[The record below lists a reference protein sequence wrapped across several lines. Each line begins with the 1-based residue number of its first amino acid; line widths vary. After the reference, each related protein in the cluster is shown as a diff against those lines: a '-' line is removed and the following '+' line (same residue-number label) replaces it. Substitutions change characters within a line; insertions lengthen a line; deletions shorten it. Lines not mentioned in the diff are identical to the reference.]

1 MASIQKQSLAFV
13 LFGLV
18 AMGAILAWYFTY
30 SGASSYDYSFEGVDE
45 SGNKLRAT
53 ANYVADPYG
62 GYSTRID
69 YEVINNPASATT
81 WAIFKSAYNYAESD
95 PWFGFMNINYG
106 DAAWICTKVSN
117 GNQSQNGGTG
127 TSFDSLGLGVFS
139 AQGAAGGLTYFT
151 ISGASTGAIYIPVA
165 VSNAGVTNY
174 GGFSVT
180 SFKFG
185 AASLVSFKTGLPAL
199 PALSSCANYA
209 ANESEAVV
217 ESDAAP
223 VCTKFAS
230 LFAFL
235 QKRTYATNA
244 AANFCTGSA
253 TAAVC
258 GATMSKTDTVL
269 IWTGT
274 DRAFSC
280 TNASYGT
287 ILSVSGSD
295 DLTDWLKNLLIT
307 TKSWNGM
314 TTHNG
319 FLSKYNTW
327 AAQYTTWMGS
337 ATKITFNG
345 HSLGGAVSTI
355 AAVAKKAASPTATV
369 QMVTCGCPAAFKAPH
384 SAAFTG
390 MVHKRHVNFE
400 QKPWYLPNQRDV
412 VSAVTG
418 VVGFSHASTHALLSQ
433 TLNGG
438 SWSSAATSVTALIGD
453 VQISLHSLYTTSLDT
468 AAATF

>member
-1 MASIQKQSLAFV
+1 MASVQKQAMAWV

-30 SGASSYDYSFEGVDE
+30 SGAASWDYSFEGVDE
-45 SGNKLRAT
+45 SGNKIRA
-53 ANYVADPYG
+53 VAYYTNG
-62 GYSTRID
+62 ATKID
-69 YEVINNPASATT
+69 YEVINNPASATA
-81 WAIFKSAYNYAESD
+81 WSIFKSANNNAETASD
-95 PWFGFMNINYG
+95 FNFYNINAG
-106 DAAWICTKVSN
+106 DSAWVCTKVGN
-117 GNQSQNGGTG
+117 GNKDGTVG
-127 TSFDSLGLGVFS
+127 AAKFSDLGYGVFS
-139 AQGAAGGLTYFT
+139 QFGAAGGLTYFS
-151 ISGASTGAIYIPVA
+151 ISSSAADAIYIPVY
-165 VSNAGVTNY
+165 VSNAGILNY
-174 GGFSVT
+174 GGFAQT

-185 AASLVSFKTGLPAL
+185 NFPLVSFKSGLAAL
-199 PALSSCANYA
+199 PAASTCAYYLP
-209 ANESEAVV
+209 NEAEAVV
-217 ESDAAP
+217 ESDSAP

-253 TAAVC
+253 TASVC
-258 GATMSKTDTVL
+258 TATISKTDTVL
-269 IWTGT
+269 FWSGT

-280 TNASYGT
+280 TNANYGT

-295 DLTDWLKNLLIT
+295 DLTDWLKNLTIT
-307 TKSWNGM
+307 TQSWNGM

-319 FLSKYNTW
+319 FLSKYNIW
-327 AAQYTTWMGS
+327 ASQYASWIGS

-345 HSLGGAVSTI
+345 HSLGGAVSTV
-355 AAVAKKAASPTATV
+355 AAVAKKAASPSATV
-369 QMVTCGCPAAFKAPH
+369 QIVTCGCPAAFKAPH

-390 MVHKRHVNFE
+390 MSHKRHVNFE

-418 VVGFSHASTHALLSQ
+418 VVGFSHASTHSLLSQ

-438 SWSSAATSVTALIGD
+438 SWSTAATSVTAVIGD
-453 VQISLHSLYTTSLDT
+453 VQISLHSQYTTSLDT
-468 AAATF
+468 AAGTY